1 MSKPGERAFTWDNDV
16 YSTSSGFRVA
26 EEKTEVA
33 KDDKT
38 TKDDYEDYI
47 YKTPKRKRK
56 KSSSLRSSHHSHH
69 RSHHKKRKN
78 HKKHKM
84 KTWKKVLISL
94 ACVFTALALI
104 FAGIT
109 AFLIIRGQDELF
121 TDDVNITAPDS
132 VDALVQD
139 GGQYIVY
146 NGVTY
151 KYNDKVT
158 SLLFMGV
165 DKRDLNDAND
175 QGTGGQADV
184 LVLMAMDFKNRKL
197 TLLNVPRD
205 TMTDVAIYSAGG
217 YYTGTQKQQI
227 CLSYAYGDGKE
238 TSCTNTVASV
248 KRLFY
253 NIPVNTYYSLDLDGI
268 AAVNDAVNGVD
279 VISPETID
287 KFKEGEKYHLMGD
300 DSERFVRARVHNTA
314 DANNLRM
321 KRQQVYAQSFM
332 SKVMTE
338 VRRNPSA
345 AVTLFN
351 ESSPFSCTN
360 LNPAKIT
367 YIAQDIALH
376 GALNTGII
384 TIPGKTSL
392 NDNQMAEFT
401 VTEKEFYEQFL
412 NVFYEKV

>member
-1 MSKPGERAFTWDNDV
+1 
-16 YSTSSGFRVA
+16 
-26 EEKTEVA
+26 
-33 KDDKT
+33 
-38 TKDDYEDYI
+38 
-47 YKTPKRKRK
+47 
-56 KSSSLRSSHHSHH
+56 
-69 RSHHKKRKN
+69 
-78 HKKHKM
+78 M

-268 AAVNDAVNGVD
+268 
-279 VISPETID
+279 D
-287 KFKEGEKYHLMGD
+287 KKT
-300 DSERFVRARVHNTA
+300 HN
-314 DANNLRM
+314 
-321 KRQQVYAQSFM
+321 V
-332 SKVMTE
+332 
-338 VRRNPSA
+338 
-345 AVTLFN
+345 
-351 ESSPFSCTN
+351 
-360 LNPAKIT
+360 
-367 YIAQDIALH
+367 
-376 GALNTGII
+376 
-384 TIPGKTSL
+384 GKSLTSL
-392 NDNQMAEFT
+392 YP
-401 VTEKEFYEQFL
+401 KI
-412 NVFYEKV
+412 

>member
-1 MSKPGERAFTWDNDV
+1 
-16 YSTSSGFRVA
+16 
-26 EEKTEVA
+26 
-33 KDDKT
+33 
-38 TKDDYEDYI
+38 
-47 YKTPKRKRK
+47 
-56 KSSSLRSSHHSHH
+56 
-69 RSHHKKRKN
+69 
-78 HKKHKM
+78 M

-279 VISPETID
+279 VISPEMID

>member
-1 MSKPGERAFTWDNDV
+1 MSKPGEQAFTWDNDI
-16 YSTSSGFRVA
+16 YSDSSGFRVA

-47 YKTPKRKRK
+47 YKTPNRKRK
-56 KSSSLRSSHHSHH
+56 KSSSYKSSHHSHR
-69 RSHHKKRKN
+69 RSHRKKRRN
-78 HKKHKM
+78 HKM
-84 KTWKKVLISL
+84 KTWKKVLLSVL
-94 ACVFTALALI
+94 CVFLGLTIIA
-104 FAGIT
+104 AGLT
-109 AFLIIRGQDELF
+109 AFMILRGQEELF
-121 TDDVNITAPDS
+121 TDDVQITQPDGI
-132 VDALVQD
+132 DAMVQD

-268 AAVNDAVNGVD
+268 AAVNDTVNGVD
-279 VISPETID
+279 VISPETIN
-287 KFKEGEKYHLMGD
+287 KFKEGEKYHLMGE

-314 DANNLRM
+314 EANNLRM

-338 VRRNPSA
+338 VRRNPSS

-367 YIAQDIALH
+367 YIAQDIASH

-392 NDNQMAEFT
+392 NNNQMVEFNIN
-401 VTEKEFYEQFL
+401 EKEFYEQFL
-412 NVFYEKV
+412 SVFYEKV

>member
-1 MSKPGERAFTWDNDV
+1 
-16 YSTSSGFRVA
+16 
-26 EEKTEVA
+26 
-33 KDDKT
+33 
-38 TKDDYEDYI
+38 
-47 YKTPKRKRK
+47 
-56 KSSSLRSSHHSHH
+56 
-69 RSHHKKRKN
+69 
-78 HKKHKM
+78 M

-279 VISPETID
+279 VISPETIN
-287 KFKEGEKYHLMGD
+287 KFKEGEKYHLMGE

-314 DANNLRM
+314 EANNLRM

-338 VRRNPSA
+338 VRRNPSS

-360 LNPAKIT
+360 LNPAKVT
-367 YIAQDIALH
+367 YIAQGIASH

-392 NDNQMAEFT
+392 NNNQMVEFNIN
-401 VTEKEFYEQFL
+401 EKEFYEQFL

>member
-16 YSTSSGFRVA
+16 YSTSSGFKVA

-38 TKDDYEDYI
+38 VKDDYEDYI
-47 YKTPKRKRK
+47 YKTPRRKRRSSSK
-56 KSSSLRSSHHSHH
+56 KSSHH

-84 KTWKKVLISL
+84 KIWKKVLISV
-94 ACVFTALALI
+94 ACVFMALVLI
-104 FAGIT
+104 AVGASVYLF
-109 AFLIIRGQDELF
+109 FKGQSELF
-121 TDDVNITAPDS
+121 TDDIQITAPESLDTTI
-132 VDALVQD
+132 QE
-139 GGQYIVY
+139 GGKYIVY
-146 NGVTY
+146 NGETY

-165 DKRDLNDAND
+165 DKRDLNDANVE
-175 QGTGGQADV
+175 GTGGQADV

-197 TLLNVPRD
+197 SLINVPRD
-205 TMTDVAIYSAGG
+205 TMTDISIYSVAG
-217 YYTGTQKQQI
+217 YYTGMKKQQI

-253 NIPVNTYYSLDLDGI
+253 NIPINTYYSLDLDGI

-279 VISPETID
+279 VTSPETIE
-287 KFKEGEKYHLMGD
+287 KFKAGEKYHLMGE

-314 DANNLRM
+314 EANNLRM

-338 VRRNPSA
+338 VRRNPSS

-360 LNPAKIT
+360 LNPAKVT
-367 YIAQDIALH
+367 YIAQDIAFR
-376 GALNTGII
+376 GALNTSII
-384 TIPGKTSL
+384 TVPGKTSL
-392 NDNQMAEFT
+392 NNNQKVEFT

-412 NVFYEKV
+412 SVYYEKM